1 MKKVLG
7 TILAATMAFSL
18 MACGGNAGTQ
28 ASQAASEAASQAAEA
43 VSEAAE
49 AVSEAAAE
57 VSEAAQE
64 VVSDGTVQVG
74 IVLPTMEE
82 PRWLQDQAQFEAL
95 LGDAGFTSEVMFS
108 GGNVAT
114 ERANVD
120 SLVTKG
126 AQVII
131 ICAHDGAAAGAA
143 VADAKA
149 DGVTIIAYDRLITDT
164 DAVDYYVTFDSVSVG
179 EAQAQYLVDHA
190 PAGTGIPL
198 YLYAGAASD
207 NNAFLFFEGAW
218 NVLQPLIADGTYVV
232 QNSDK
237 AVELKDNATLSREEM
252 SSIIEQITTNWSFDD
267 ASKLANANLTA
278 GGAEKGDVLV
288 LAPNDGTARAIAD
301 AFADDADV
309 TSYVVSGQDA
319 EKASVQYIIDGK
331 QSMTVFKDTRTLAKD
346 SVDMAVAILN
356 GQTPQTGASYNNG
369 AIDVP
374 AKQTDVVAVDSEN
387 VKAALIDSGYYEA
400 SEFTGLD

>member
-18 MACGGNAGTQ
+18 MACGGDAGTQ
-28 ASQAASEAASQAAEA
+28 ASQAASQAQEAVSQAQEAVSQAAE
-43 VSEAAE
+43 
-49 AVSEAAAE
+49 E
-57 VSEAAQE
+57 VSEAVQE
-64 VVSDGTVQVG
+64 VVSEGTVQVG

-82 PRWLQDQAQFEAL
+82 PRWLQDQAQFEKL

-190 PAGTGIPL
+190 PEGTGIPL

-237 AVELKDNATLSREEM
+237 AVELKDTATLSREEM

-309 TSYVVSGQDA
+309 TSYVISGQDA

-374 AKQTDVVAVDSEN
+374 AKQTDVVAVDSDN

-400 SEFTGLD
+400 SDFTGLD

>member
-1 MKKVLG
+1 
-7 TILAATMAFSL
+7 

-218 NVLQPLIADGTYVV
+218 NVLQPKIADGTYVV

-237 AVELKDNATLSREEM
+237 AVELKDTATLSREEM

-374 AKQTDVVAVDSEN
+374 AKQTDVVAVDADN
-387 VKAALIDSGYYEA
+387 VKAALIDSGYYDA